1 MGIRRMISSMR
12 GVFIRN
18 SLRGRG
24 LRLAAALVVA
34 AASLAIFATE
44 SPSEPTGASLAW
56 LAASG
61 YEGSIAARPSESER
75 SCPPPRTAVA
85 LDATLLREVHAA
97 ACLQAPAVQR
107 SVQPI
112 AGRDALHRQ
121 LRLQI

>member
-34 AASLAIFATE
+34 AASLAVFALE
-44 SPSEPTGASLAW
+44 APSEPTGTNLAW
-56 LAASG
+56 FAASG
-61 YEGSIAARPSESER
+61 YERSIAARPSDAER
-75 SCPPPRTAVA
+75 AAPPPRTAVA
-85 LDATLLREVHAA
+85 LDAALLREVHFA
-97 ACLQAPAVQR
+97 ACPQAPVR
-107 SVQPI
+107 RNVQPI